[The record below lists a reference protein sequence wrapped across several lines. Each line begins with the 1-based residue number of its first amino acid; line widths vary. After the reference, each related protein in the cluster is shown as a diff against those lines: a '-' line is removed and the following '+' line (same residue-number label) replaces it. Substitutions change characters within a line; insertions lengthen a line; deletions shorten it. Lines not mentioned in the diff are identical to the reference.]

1 MILPRSFP
9 LATRWLLLLT
19 IALVIGSTA
28 PAYATSARS
37 KISQRLAGLIGLA
50 PAATSASRLQRNSAG
65 AVLIELHMRDTTPAT
80 RDALAAAG
88 AKLRYVS
95 ARYAQVTAYA
105 ALRDITAIAAL
116 DTVVWVDAALLAVTR
131 GLPVHSPQHL
141 PRQTTAAA
149 TCPTGLVTEGDMQ
162 LRAKEARAAFGVSGA
177 GVTVGVI
184 SDSYDQDHF
193 ITSAAQDTANAE
205 LPGPANPCGF
215 MTPVRVLAEGTNGAD
230 EGRAMLQII
239 HDLAP
244 DAGLLFASAGDNPAQ
259 MADHIRALAAAGA
272 DVIVDDIFFPGSEP
286 FFQDGPINLAIN
298 EVVAQGVVYLAAAG
312 NANIVDASN
321 HNVTSYEAAAYRP
334 TACPASL
341 NVLGTKPKDCHN
353 FATSGAADPTNTYRL
368 GSGGYLAPELQWAE
382 PFDGVQTDLTIF
394 LIDTTANRIV
404 FGANE
409 DNITQQ
415 QPIEYPANIF
425 QNPAG
430 SNHDYA
436 LVISRFAG
444 SGTPRIKYV
453 FQDAENIVAAE
464 YNASTDNQDLF
475 GPSVGD
481 HVASAGALG
490 IAAVRYNTISQPEPY
505 SSLGPAM
512 HYFGPVSTVAAAPLA
527 QPERIE
533 RPDVAATDG
542 GVNSFFGSSTAPYRF
557 YGTSAAAPHAA
568 AVVALTKQ
576 RAQQLGKNFDRALV
590 ESVFETTAH
599 SLSGGSIAQN
609 GAGLI
614 DAFAALNSLGTQN
627 PLSKRAY
634 FPLASR

>member
-1 MILPRSFP
+1 MILPRSLP

-19 IALVIGSTA
+19 IVLVIGSTA
-28 PAYATSARS
+28 PAHATSARS
-37 KISQRLAGLIGLA
+37 NISHRLAALIGLA
-50 PAATSASRLQRNSAG
+50 PAATSASGLQRNSAG
-65 AVLIELHMRDTTPAT
+65 TVLIELHMRDTAPAT

-95 ARYAQVTAYA
+95 ARYAQITAYA

-116 DTVVWVDAALLAVTR
+116 DPVVWVDVALPAVTR
-131 GLPVHSPQHL
+131 GAPVHSPRHL

-149 TCPTGLVTEGDMQ
+149 TCPTGLVTEGDIQ
-162 LRAKEARAAFGVSGA
+162 LRAKEARTAFGVSGA
-177 GVTVGVI
+177 GISVGVI
-184 SDSYDQDHF
+184 SDSYDATTGAVQD
-193 ITSAAQDTANAE
+193 IANAE
-205 LPGPANPCGF
+205 LPGSGNPCGA
-215 MTPVRVLAEGTNGAD
+215 MMPVRVLAEGTNGAD

-334 TACPASL
+334 TACPAAL

-382 PFDGVQTDLTIF
+382 PFDGVQTDLSIF
-394 LIDTTANRIV
+394 LIDTTANRIA

-409 DNITQQ
+409 DNIAQQ
-415 QPIEYPANIF
+415 QPIEYPKNIF

-444 SGTPRIKYV
+444 GGTPRIKYV
-453 FQDAENIVAAE
+453 FQDAGNIVAAE

-576 RAQQLGKNFDRALV
+576 RAQQLGKNFDRGLV

-614 DAFAALNSLGTQN
+614 DTFAALNSLGTQI